1 MENSQELNNRI
12 YEFRLLREQR
22 DVFQTQ
28 LEFVNS
34 LLTNLMNTKITIEN
48 LKNVKDGD
56 EILIPVGGYV
66 NLKAIIKNPEKIM
79 LYVSHDVMIEKDLN
93 GSIEFLDKLIAEHNE
108 QMQNI
113 AAQVQKLDATLMQM
127 SQTFQKEASQQQ
139 QQEQ

>member
-28 LEFVNS
+28 LEFINS

-66 NLKAIIKNPEKIM
+66 NLNAIIKNPEKIM

-127 SQTFQKEASQQQ
+127 SQSFQKEASQQQ
-139 QQEQ
+139 

>member
-1 MENSQELNNRI
+1 ELNNRI

-66 NLKAIIKNPEKIM
+66 NLNAIIKNPEKIM

-93 GSIEFLDKLIAEHNE
+93 GSIEFLDKLITEHNE

-127 SQTFQKEASQQQ
+127 SQSFQKEASQQQ
-139 QQEQ
+139 

>member
-12 YEFRLLREQR
+12 YEFRLLKEQR

-28 LEFVNS
+28 LELINS
-34 LLTNLMNTKITIEN
+34 ILTNLMSTKITIEN

-66 NLKAIIKNPEKIM
+66 NLNAIIKNPEKIM
-79 LYVSHDVMIEKDLN
+79 LYVSQDVIIEKDLN

-113 AAQVQKLDATLMQM
+113 ATQIQKLDANLLNM
-127 SQTFQKEASQQQ
+127 SQAFQKEASQQQ
-139 QQEQ
+139 QEQ

>member
-12 YEFRLLREQR
+12 YEFRLLKEQR

-28 LEFVNS
+28 LEFINS

-56 EILIPVGGYV
+56 EILVPIGGYV
-66 NLKAIIKNPEKIM
+66 NLNAIIKNPEKIM

-93 GSIEFLDKLIAEHNE
+93 GSIEFLDKLIVEHNE

-113 AAQVQKLDATLMQM
+113 AAQVQKLEATLMQM
-127 SQTFQKEASQQQ
+127 SQAFQKEASQQQ
-139 QQEQ
+139 QE

>member
-56 EILIPVGGYV
+56 EILVPIGGYV
-66 NLKAIIKNPEKIM
+66 NFNAIIKNPEKIM
-79 LYVSHDVMIEKDLN
+79 LYVSQDVIIEKDLN

-113 AAQVQKLDATLMQM
+113 AAQVQKLDSTLMQM
-127 SQTFQKEASQQQ
+127 SQAFQKEASQQQ
-139 QQEQ
+139 Q